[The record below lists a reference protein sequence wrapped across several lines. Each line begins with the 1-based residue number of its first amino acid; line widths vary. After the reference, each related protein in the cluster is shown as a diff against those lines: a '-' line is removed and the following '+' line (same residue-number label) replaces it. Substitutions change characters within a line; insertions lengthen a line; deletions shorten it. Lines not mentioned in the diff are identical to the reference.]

1 MKNFLAKIKLYI
13 LAHKIMSTIMIIV
26 ILGVGYWGYAKITTP
41 ATQNRYVLS
50 AVTTGTI
57 VSSITDSGQVSS
69 LNQIAVTPTVS
80 GTLTSVNVKAG
91 DTVRQ
96 GETLFNIDDTTAQKA
111 VRDAQIGLQKAQ
123 LALATTKSQNTNSDT
138 DQQTTITNAYNTLL
152 NSSFQAVPN
161 SSGNAVATTT
171 NLPAP
176 IISGNYT
183 LGKEGV
189 ININFYASNGGI
201 SFQASGLTND
211 NSISSAS
218 FATAI
223 GDSGL
228 FLTLP
233 SNYNALAN
241 TNWVINIPNTNASDY
256 VSNYNAYQNAL
267 QTQNQTSSNSN
278 LEQLNIQSEQIAIT
292 QAQNALTDAEQNLS
306 YYHIGA
312 PFDGVMASVP
322 VIVGD
327 NVGSGT
333 TLGTIITTKE
343 LADVSL
349 NEVDVAKI
357 SLGEKATLTF
367 DAIPNLTIAGQVVEI
382 DSVGTVTQGV
392 VNYNVQISF
401 DTTSNDGVKP
411 GMSVNASI
419 ITGIAQNVLMVPSS
433 AIKTT
438 NGVSYVQ
445 MFDTQLA
452 TPLPGV
458 QGSPSLVP
466 PRNQTIAVGITNG
479 TSTEVTSGL
488 KAGDEIV
495 TKTIASTTT
504 TTATTTAPSILGS
517 TTGRGGGG
525 GAGVRIP

>member
-1 MKNFLAKIKLYI
+1 MKNFLTKIKSYLI
-13 LAHKIMSTIMIIV
+13 AHKIISTIIIIAV
-26 ILGVGYWGYAKITTP
+26 LGVLYWGYKKFTTP

-50 AVTTGTI
+50 TVTTGTI
-57 VSSITDSGQVSS
+57 VSSITDSGQVSA
-69 LNQIAVTPTVS
+69 LNQIAINPTVS
-80 GTLTSVNVKAG
+80 GTLTGVKVKAG
-91 DTVRQ
+91 DAVKQ
-96 GETLFNIDDTTAQKA
+96 GEILFNIDDTTAQKT
-111 VRDAQIGLQKAQ
+111 VRDAQIGLQNAELALSTTKAQ
-123 LALATTKSQNTNSDT
+123 NQNTDVN
-138 DQQTTITNAYNTLL
+138 QQTAITNAYNSLL
-152 NSSFQAVPN
+152 NSSFEAIPSN
-161 SSGNAVATTT
+161 TGSATTTTT

-189 ININFYASNGGI
+189 IDIHFYTSNGGV
-201 SFQASGLTND
+201 SFEASGLTSGS
-211 NSISSAS
+211 SIGSAS
-218 FATAI
+218 FPMPI

-233 SNYNALAN
+233 SNYNSIIN
-241 TNWVINIPNTNASDY
+241 TDWVINIPNKSASNY
-256 VSNYNAYQNAL
+256 VSNYNAYQSAL
-267 QTQNQTSSNSN
+267 QTEKQTSSNSD
-278 LEQLNIQSEQIAIT
+278 LGQLNIQSEELAVA
-292 QAQNALTDAEQNLS
+292 QAQNTLTDAEQNLS
-306 YYHIGA
+306 YYHIKA

-322 VIVGD
+322 VIIGD
-327 NVGSGT
+327 NASSGT

-343 LADVSL
+343 LADISL
-349 NEVDVAKI
+349 NEVDIAKI

-367 DAIPNLTIAGQVVEI
+367 DAIPNLTIAGEVVEI

-401 DTTSNDGVKP
+401 DTSTNDGVKP

-419 ITGIAQNVLMVPSS
+419 ITGTAQNVLMVPSS

-445 MFDTQLA
+445 MFDT
-452 TPLPGV
+452 PLPTPPSGV
-458 QGSPSLVP
+458 QGSLSSVP
-466 PRNQTIAVGITNG
+466 PRNQTVGVGITNG

-488 KAGDEIV
+488 KVGDEIV
-495 TKTIASTTT
+495 TRTISSTT

-525 GAGVRIP
+525 AGVRIP